1 MNAKNTMI
9 VHPSNEEQLT
19 VIKAFLDALKIK
31 FELTKEGTYHPEL
44 LKKVLKGKKDI
55 QQRKGITN
63 TIEELKELC
72 K

>member
-19 VIKAFLDALKIK
+19 VIKAFFDALKIK
-31 FELTKEGTYHPEL
+31 FEFTKEESYQPEL
-44 LKKVLKGKKDI
+44 VEKILKGKKDI
-55 QQRKGITN
+55 QQGKGT
-63 TIEELKELC
+63 TYKIEELKELC